1 MRTNLIDNKKISKF
15 AISVVDDLQ
24 KNNFQAYLVGGCVR
38 DALSGIEP
46 KDFDIATNATP
57 EQVRKIFKASRIIGK
72 RFRLVHVFN
81 RSELLEVATFRS
93 GDNDKN
99 DPDNL
104 ITDSSGKI
112 IRDNIWGTLE
122 QDCKRRDFTVNAL
135 YYCPISKKIEDYN
148 NGLKHIHKKI
158 IVSIG
163 DPQRRFEEDPVRSLR
178 AIRFSNKLNFK
189 IDNPIKDAIYDKGHL
204 LSNISNARMFDEFC
218 KIFLNGMGEK
228 NFIKLCSFNLN
239 KYLIISRPEKND
251 FSNDVI
257 LQALKNTDDRVKN
270 QQSITPGFLMAALL
284 WPTLLEKCSRD
295 GEINIRKFFRSMD
308 GVLRNQQKLTAVPR
322 KFSSYIKDIWVLQ
335 LKLHSRIGSQP
346 YKTLRHPRFRAAYDF
361 LLVRERAANDKNG
374 LGKWWTDF
382 QKNDDSLRGSII
394 AQMKEKNDEE
404 SSKKFG
410 FYNELR

>member
-1 MRTNLIDNKKISKF
+1 MIDNKKISKF

-218 KIFLNGMGEK
+218 KIFLNGIGEK

>member
-1 MRTNLIDNKKISKF
+1 MIDNKKISKF

-148 NGLKHIHKKI
+148 NGLRHIHKKI

-270 QQSITPGFLMAALL
+270 QQSITPGFLMAAFSG
-284 WPTLLEKCSRD
+284 T
-295 GEINIRKFFRSMD
+295 RKI
-308 GVLRNQQKLTAVPR
+308 VVWLRQ
-322 KFSSYIKDIWVLQ
+322 ID
-335 LKLHSRIGSQP
+335 
-346 YKTLRHPRFRAAYDF
+346 
-361 LLVRERAANDKNG
+361 
-374 LGKWWTDF
+374 
-382 QKNDDSLRGSII
+382 
-394 AQMKEKNDEE
+394 
-404 SSKKFG
+404 
-410 FYNELR
+410 

>member
-1 MRTNLIDNKKISKF
+1 MIDNKKISKF

-148 NGLKHIHKKI
+148 NGLRHIHKKI

-257 LQALKNTDDRVKN
+257 IQALKNTDDRVKN

>member
-1 MRTNLIDNKKISKF
+1 MIDNKKISKF

-148 NGLKHIHKKI
+148 NGLRHIHKKI

>member
-1 MRTNLIDNKKISKF
+1 LIDNKKISKF

-148 NGLKHIHKKI
+148 NGLRHIHKKI

-257 LQALKNTDDRVKN
+257 LQALKNTDDRFKN

-284 WPTLLEKCSRD
+284 WPTLLEKCSKD